1 MMASTL
7 PDETMEIGMPHKP
20 VFISAIVPVYNGS
33 KYLERCLDALLA
45 SSYSDY
51 EVIVVDDAST
61 DDSMEI
67 ARRKGVTVLPL
78 PKRVGQSAA
87 RNSAVEIARGEI
99 LLFVDADVV
108 VRPDTISKVAV
119 DFATNPKIAALFG
132 SYDDE
137 PAEGNFLSQY
147 KNLQHHFVHQQGNS
161 EASTFWT
168 GCGAVR
174 RVVFKALGGLDPDWR
189 FKDIEDI
196 EFGYRMRWAGH
207 RILLHKDL
215 QVKHLKRWTLRS
227 WLRADIF
234 YRAVPWSRLIIE
246 NGAMM
251 NDLNL
256 RMSDRISAGLLGLSL
271 ALLSLSIFE
280 PFLLVIVPLLLTTI
294 VVINH
299 RFYAFFLKKR
309 GLLFTT
315 LVFPAHL
322 LYYFYSSVA
331 FALCWVNQLLPGKRT
346 PSESPRRVVE
356 TL

>member
-1 MMASTL
+1 MMAATL
-7 PDETMEIGMPHKP
+7 QDETMEIGMLEKP
-20 VFISAIVPVYNGS
+20 FFISTIVPVYNGS

-61 DDSMEI
+61 DDSIEI

-78 PKRVGQSAA
+78 PKWMGPSAG
-87 RNSAVEIARGEI
+87 RNSAAEIARGDI

-108 VRPDTISKVAV
+108 VRPDTISKVAA
-119 DFATNPKIAALFG
+119 DFAADPKIAALFG

-137 PAEGNFLSQY
+137 PAEKNFLSQY
-147 KNLQHHFVHQQGNS
+147 KNLQHHFVHQQGNP

-174 RVVFKALGGLDPDWR
+174 RVVFETLGGLDPNWR
-189 FKDIEDI
+189 LEDI
-196 EFGYRMRWAGH
+196 EFGYRVRRAGH
-207 RILLHKDL
+207 RILLDKNL

-227 WLRADIF
+227 WLRAEIF
-234 YRAVPWSRLIIE
+234 YRAVPWSKLIIE
-246 NGAMM
+246 HRTMV

-256 RMSDRISAGLLGLSL
+256 RVSDRISAGLLGLSL
-271 ALLSLSIFE
+271 ALLLLSIFAL
-280 PFLLVIVPLLLTTI
+280 PLLVAVPLLLTTI
-294 VVINH
+294 IVTNH

-309 GLLFTT
+309 GLFFTA

-331 FALCWVNQLLPGKRT
+331 FAVCWVNHLLRGKRA
-346 PSESPRRVVE
+346 PSDSRRRIAE